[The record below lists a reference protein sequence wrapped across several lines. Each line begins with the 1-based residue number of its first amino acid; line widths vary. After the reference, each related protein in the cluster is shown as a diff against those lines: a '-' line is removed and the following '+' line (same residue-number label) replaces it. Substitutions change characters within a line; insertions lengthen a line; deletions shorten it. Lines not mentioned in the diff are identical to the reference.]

1 MFFFNVKG
9 FIDNVCKI
17 ISNIISV
24 RSDVCINIGVSYME
38 L

>member
-24 RSDVCINIGVSYME
+24 RSDARINVSVSYME